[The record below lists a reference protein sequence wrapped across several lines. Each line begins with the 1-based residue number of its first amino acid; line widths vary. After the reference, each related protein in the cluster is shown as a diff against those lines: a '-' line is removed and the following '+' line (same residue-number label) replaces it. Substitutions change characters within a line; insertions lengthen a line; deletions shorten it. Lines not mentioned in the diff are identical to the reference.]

1 MGGLE
6 GTLVAVGV
14 AVGSG
19 GATVGVSGGTSSAS
33 MGVSAGVS
41 VGVAF
46 SASSP
51 DGVPAPGPEGSGVAL
66 GWGPVPGSAS
76 GGFSDASSGVG
87 AAVSSCGADVAVR
100 GDVAVSGAVGKG
112 VRTPTVPLGSCAT
125 AARTVVVAAGAA
137 TTVPCPVD
145 GVIRLG
151 ATARDTATPL
161 VAVAAA
167 LAVGGPFCR
176 LPPAALVSPLTM
188 VGETVGETSPWG
200 AVFSATTPL
209 APVVA

>member
-1 MGGLE
+1 VGGLE
-6 GTLVAVGV
+6 GALVAIGV
-14 AVGSG
+14 AVDPDGP
-19 GATVGVSGGTSSAS
+19 TVGVSGGTSSAPI
-33 MGVSAGVS
+33 GVSAGVS

-51 DGVPAPGPEGSGVAL
+51 DGVSAPGPEGSGVAL
-66 GWGPVPGSAS
+66 GWGSVPGSAG

-112 VRTPTVPLGSCAT
+112 VRRPAVPSGSCAT
-125 AARTVVVAAGAA
+125 GARTVVVAAAAA

-145 GVIRLG
+145 GVMRLG
-151 ATARDTATPL
+151 ATARDTAPPP

-167 LAVGGPFCR
+167 LAVGGPFCG
-176 LPPAALVSPLTM
+176 LPPAALVSPLTK
-188 VGETVGETSPWG
+188 VGEAVGETSP
-200 AVFSATTPL
+200 
-209 APVVA
+209 